1 MTTIPAAAPAVT
13 TPVTGG
19 VDTHAD
25 MHVAAAVDQ
34 VGGVL
39 DTASFPTTPAGYRRL
54 LAWLRSHGDLV
65 AVGVE
70 GTGSYGAAL
79 ARHLAEQDVKVLEVS
94 RPNRQVRR
102 RYGKTDVIDAIAA
115 GRAVLSGEATG
126 APKTHDGPV
135 EALRALKSV
144 HRSANKARTQA
155 INQLRAVLVT
165 APEDLRA
172 RLRDLPRGELL
183 ATCAA
188 FRVAADDDSLA
199 GITRLTLRELA
210 HRVEFLDAQIKST
223 VVRLKRI
230 TEQLAPDLVAMRGV
244 GPDTAS
250 TLLLLTAGDN
260 PDRLRNERTF
270 ASLTG
275 SCPVPAT
282 RGLIKKRYR
291 LNRGG
296 DRQANAAL
304 WRIAMVRM
312 STDPTTRDYIA
323 KRQAEGKTKVE
334 AMRCL
339 KRYIAREV
347 FNALPRTALV

>member
-1 MTTIPAAAPAVT
+1 MTTMTPARPI
-13 TPVTGG
+13 VTGG
-19 VDTHAD
+19 VDTHRD
-25 MHVAAAVDQ
+25 EHVAAALDP
-34 VGGVL
+34 VGGL
-39 DTASFPTTPAGYRRL
+39 LGTASFPTTAAGYSDL
-54 LAWLRSHGDLV
+54 LAWLRSHGEICS
-65 AVGVE
+65 VGVE
-70 GTGSYGAAL
+70 GTGSYGAGL
-79 ARHLAEQDVKVLEVS
+79 ARHLTCNGVLVLEVS

-102 RYGKTDVIDAIAA
+102 RYGKTDVVDAIAA

-126 APKTHDGPV
+126 TPKTHDGPV
-135 EALRALKSV
+135 EALRALKAI

-155 INQLRAVLVT
+155 INQLRAILVT

-183 ATCAA
+183 TTCAA
-188 FRVAADDDSLA
+188 FRISTADDSLA

-210 HRVEFLDAQIKST
+210 VRVAFLDDQIKST

-230 TEQLAPDLVAMRGV
+230 TEQLAPDLVALRGV

-250 TLLLLTAGDN
+250 TLLLTAGDN
-260 PDRLRNERTF
+260 PERLRNERTF

-282 RGLIKKRYR
+282 SGLIKKRHR

-296 DRQANAAL
+296 DRAANAAL

-312 STDPTTRDYIA
+312 SSDQITRDYIA
-323 KRQAEGKTKVE
+323 KRQAEGKTKIE

-347 FNALPRTALV
+347 FNALPREALV

>member
-1 MTTIPAAAPAVT
+1 MTKMTPARPS
-13 TPVTGG
+13 VTGG
-19 VDTHAD
+19 VDTHRD
-25 MHVAAAVDQ
+25 EHVAAALDP
-34 VGGVL
+34 VGGL
-39 DTASFPTTPAGYRRL
+39 LGSASFPTTAAGYTAL
-54 LAWLRSHGDLV
+54 LAWLRSHGEISS
-65 AVGVE
+65 VGVE
-70 GTGSYGAAL
+70 GTGSYGAGL
-79 ARHLAEQDVKVLEVS
+79 ARHLTAAGVLVLEVS

-102 RYGKTDVIDAIAA
+102 RYGKSDVVDAIAA

-126 APKTHDGPV
+126 TPKTHDGPI
-135 EALRALKSV
+135 EALRALKSL

-155 INQLRAVLVT
+155 INQIRAVLVT
-165 APEDLRA
+165 APDELRA
-172 RLRDLPRGELL
+172 RPRDLPRRELL

-188 FRVAADDDSLA
+188 FRINADDDSLA

-210 HRVEFLDAQIKST
+210 ARVAFLDAQIKST
-223 VVRLKRI
+223 VVRLRRI
-230 TEQLAPDLVAMRGV
+230 TTELAPELVAMRGV

-250 TLLLLTAGDN
+250 TLLLTAGDN
-260 PDRLRNERTF
+260 PDRLRSERSF

-282 RGLIKKRYR
+282 SGLIQKRYR

-304 WRIAMVRM
+304 WRIAMVRL
-312 STDPTTRDYIA
+312 SSDPTTREYVA
-323 KRQAEGKTKVE
+323 RRQTEGKTKVE

-347 FNALPRTALV
+347 YKALPKTALS

>member
-1 MTTIPAAAPAVT
+1 MTTMTPARPS
-13 TPVTGG
+13 VTGG
-19 VDTHAD
+19 VDTHRD
-25 MHVAAAVDQ
+25 EHVAAALDG
-34 VGGVL
+34 VGGL
-39 DTASFPTTPAGYRRL
+39 LGTASFPTTTAGYCAL
-54 LAWLRSHGDLV
+54 LAWLRTFGEISSI
-65 AVGVE
+65 GVE

-79 ARHLAEQDVKVLEVS
+79 ARHLSAAGVQVLEVS

-102 RYGKTDVIDAIAA
+102 RYGKSDVVDAIAA
-115 GRAVLSGEATG
+115 ARAVLSGEATG
-126 APKTHDGPV
+126 TPKTHDGPV
-135 EALRALKSV
+135 EALRALKAL

-155 INQLRAVLVT
+155 INQIRAVLVT
-165 APEDLRA
+165 APDELRA

-183 ATCAA
+183 RTCTA

-199 GITRLTLRELA
+199 GIIRLTLRELA
-210 HRVEFLDAQIKST
+210 ARVAFLDTQIKHA

-230 TEQLAPDLVAMRGV
+230 TEQFAPSLVAMYGV

-250 TLLLLTAGDN
+250 TLLLTAGDN
-260 PDRLRNERTF
+260 PDRLRSERSF

-282 RGLIKKRYR
+282 SGLIKKRYR

-304 WRIAMVRM
+304 WRIAMVRL
-312 STDPTTRDYIA
+312 SNDPATRAYVQR
-323 KRQAEGKTKVE
+323 RQTEGKTKTE

-347 FNALPRTALV
+347 YNALPKSALA